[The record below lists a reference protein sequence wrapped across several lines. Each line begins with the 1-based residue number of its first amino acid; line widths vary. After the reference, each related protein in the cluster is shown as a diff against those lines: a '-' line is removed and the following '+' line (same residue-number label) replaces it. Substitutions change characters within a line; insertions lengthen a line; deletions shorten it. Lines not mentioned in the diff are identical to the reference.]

1 MRWILAAALV
11 FTWKPANALI
21 SVMEGLATTKD
32 AVFVAT
38 TTPQLILNATSYNGL
53 VPTVS
58 LYASSNVVIGSN
70 SNIFYST
77 GQHYIGGTT
86 GFNIVLSSGINFLT
100 QKTGIVWQDG
110 SVSTSAVQGTAGPA
124 GPSGGVSTVTVAAM
138 VDNFL
143 GSVNG
148 SQTSFMLRQ
157 APASTSAVECI
168 LDGLQQYNP
177 TDYSI
182 SGKVVTTVVAPASN
196 SSEFFCKYDIYTS
209 TTSVGLIATGT
220 SAGGELAGT
229 YPNPTLSGTHV
240 GQFTNT
246 SSMTIQGTAFSVG
259 VSTLVASGGY
269 VDIDGTG
276 GARALSIHAPPAT
289 SSYVGSSFVISDFA
303 SSTLEEFR
311 TTSANEWR
319 SNVDLA
325 FGAAGDNHLY
335 IKSGGNVGIG
345 TSNPAVNFDVEGNI
359 SGNIVSEMVNSNN
372 SGFGIRVQSGSGS
385 SGNYILRLTN
395 NTGSTTEDDF
405 LDTGDV
411 HLSASGGKV
420 GIGTAGPTS
429 ALSVYGITTSSTT
442 TPTVTCTAGSPVV
455 TAGSTSEFGSY
466 SAGTLATG
474 CTITFGTAFPAAKVF
489 CQCQSNANLL
499 VWASASSNTAL
510 TCTSATAMTGDV
522 ITYFCRGVP

>member
-1 MRWILAAALV
+1 
-11 FTWKPANALI
+11 
-21 SVMEGLATTKD
+21 MEGLATTKD

-70 SNIFYST
+70 SNIIYST
-77 GQHYIGGTT
+77 GQYYSAGT
-86 GFNIVLSSGINFLT
+86 GFNLVLSSGINFLT

-110 SVSTSAVQGTAGPA
+110 SVSTSAVQGTAGPT
-124 GPSGGVSTVTVAAM
+124 GLSGGVSTVTVSAR

-143 GSVNG
+143 GSVSG
-148 SQTSFMLRQ
+148 SQTAFTLSQ
-157 APASTSAVECI
+157 TPASTSAVHLV
-168 LDGLQQYNP
+168 LDGLTQYNP
-177 TDYSI
+177 TDYSV
-182 SGKVVTTVVAPASN
+182 SGTAITMVVAPASN
-196 SSEFFCKYDIYTS
+196 TNEFYAFYDIYTS

-220 SAGGELAGT
+220 SAGGELSGT

-276 GARALSIHAPPAT
+276 GARALSIHAPTAT
-289 SSYVGSSFVISDFA
+289 SSYVGGSFVISDFT

-311 TTSANEWR
+311 TTSSNEWR

-345 TSNPAVNFDVEGNI
+345 TTGPAFNLHVADAGNGKIARFGGVNGQPSFVI
-359 SGNIVSEMVNSNN
+359 SGFDGTGAGYSSV
-372 SGFGIRVQSGSGS
+372 GSGTDA
-385 SGNYILRLTN
+385 GGLNI
-395 NTGSTTEDDF
+395 NTGVDITAGARGTTRISVQNNGF
-405 LDTGDV
+405 V
-411 HLSASGGKV
+411 A
-420 GIGTAGPTS
+420 IGTATVNASS
-429 ALSVYGITTSSTT
+429 ALSIFGITTSSSV
-442 TPTVTCTAGSPVV
+442 TPTVTCTAGSPVM

-474 CTITFGTAFPAAKVF
+474 CTITFGTAFPSLPVF

-499 VWASASSNTAL
+499 VWASATSKTAL
-510 TCTSATAMTGDV
+510 TCSSATAMTGDV